1 MKNIIRLLLLFVSF
15 ATFSF
20 TSMAQSGNG
29 DKQRLTREQLADA
42 QAKHIASELALD
54 ETTTNRF
61 VSAYSKYQQEVWKL
75 GPRPKAKKAQNSDAQ
90 VEKALK
96 ERFEHSQKILDL
108 RKKYYTIY
116 SGFLSQQQIQ
126 RVYQL
131 ERQMM
136 QRLAKNNK
144 RPNGGKAPRKLNHNR
159 PSVDRNN

>member
-20 TSMAQSGNG
+20 TSMAQSGNS
-29 DKQRLTREQLADA
+29 DTQRLTREQLVDA
-42 QAKHIASELALD
+42 QAKHIARELALD
-54 ETTTNRF
+54 EATTNRL

-75 GPRPKAKKAQNSDAQ
+75 GPRPKAKKSQNSDAQ
-90 VEKALK
+90 VEMELK

-108 RKKYYTIY
+108 RKKYYKIY
-116 SGFLSQQQIQ
+116 SGFLTQQQIQ

-136 QRLAKNNK
+136 QRLAKHNK
-144 RPNGGKAPRKLNHNR
+144 RPNGGKVPRKLYRNR
-159 PSVDRNN
+159 PSVNPNN